1 MNQKKTDILIIGLG
15 LAGMTAAITAAK
27 SGKKITIITK
37 TESLI
42 SGNTPWAQGGVV
54 YKGLTDSPEKLK
66 KDILNAGAGHCWE
79 EAVDHLCQHGAQLVK
94 EILIDTINSK
104 FDLNESD
111 NTLKRVTEGAHSEA
125 RVIYNRDKTGA
136 SIHQAALQYLQ
147 ELPNVEILTNHIA
160 IDLLTFSH
168 HSKESTDIYK
178 KPSCF
183 GSIVLNNSTNEIYPI
198 LSSKTILATGGLG
211 QLFLHTTN
219 PKEATGDG
227 IAMAWRAGARC
238 FNLHYIQFH
247 PTALYHPT
255 GRFLISEAL
264 RGEGGKLV
272 NAHGKEF
279 MHSYHKLGALAPRD
293 VVSRAIHI
301 QMIKE
306 DADCM
311 FLDITHKNK
320 QWIKERFPT
329 IYKYCLS
336 KGIDIT
342 QETIPVVPAAHY
354 SCGGVGVNLVGKTSL
369 KRLYAVGEIACSG
382 VHGANRLASTSLLEC
397 VVWGHF
403 AGKDAVESED
413 NGDYFPSMESWEQG
427 NSHVDLSHIAQEWL
441 TIKNTMWNLAGL
453 IRSQEKLHSAM
464 HILRNLQSDVE
475 KVYQNSYLD
484 RNIIALRNG
493 AQAALAIIASSTEA
507 RESCGTHYVADDE

>member
-1 MNQKKTDILIIGLG
+1 MQTPFDIN
-15 LAGMTAAITAAK
+15 
-27 SGKKITIITK
+27 TK
-37 TESLI
+37 D
-42 SGNTPWAQGGVV
+42 Q
-54 YKGLTDSPEKLK
+54 
-66 KDILNAGAGHCWE
+66 
-79 EAVDHLCQHGAQLVK
+79 
-94 EILIDTINSK
+94 
-104 FDLNESD
+104 
-111 NTLKRVTEGAHSEA
+111 TLKRVTEGAHSDA
-125 RVIYNRDKTGA
+125 RVIYNQDKTGL
-136 SIHQAALQYLQ
+136 SIHRSAIDYLTQ
-147 ELPNVEILTNHIA
+147 LDNVEILTGHTA

-178 KPSCF
+178 KPACF
-183 GSIVLNNSTNEIYPI
+183 GAMVLNNFTKEVIPV
-198 LSSKTILATGGLG
+198 LASKTILATGGLG

-247 PTALYHPT
+247 PTALFHPT

-272 NAHGKEF
+272 NCHSQEF
-279 MHSYHKLGALAPRD
+279 MQSYHKSGALAPRD
-293 VVSRAIHI
+293 VVSRAIHM

-311 FLDITHKNK
+311 FLDITHKDSCWT
-320 QWIKERFPT
+320 QERFPT

-342 QETIPVVPAAHY
+342 QDLIPVVPAAHY

-369 KRLYAVGEIACSG
+369 KRLYAVGEITCSG
-382 VHGANRLASTSLLEC
+382 LHGANRLASTSLLEC
-397 VVWGHF
+397 VVWGYF
-403 AGKDAVESED
+403 AGKDVIENKD
-413 NGDYFPSMESWEQG
+413 KGNYFPPMAAWEQG
-427 NSHVDLSHIAQEWL
+427 GAQVDPSQIAQEWL

-453 IRSQEKLHSAM
+453 IRSQNKLHSAM

-475 KVYQNSYLD
+475 KFYQNSQLEK
-484 RNIIALRNG
+484 NIIALRNG
-493 AQAALAIIASSTEA
+493 AQTALAIIASSTEA
-507 RESCGTHYVADDE
+507 RESRGTHYVADDE

>member
-1 MNQKKTDILIIGLG
+1 MKQKKTDILIIGLG
-15 LAGMTAAITAAK
+15 LAGMTTAITAAK

-37 TESLI
+37 TNSLV
-42 SGNTPWAQGGVV
+42 SGNTPQAQGGVV
-54 YKGLTDSPEKLK
+54 YKGVNDSPEKLK
-66 KDILNAGAGHCWE
+66 QDILNAGAGHCWE
-79 EAVDHLCQHGAQLVK
+79 DAVNHLCEHGPRLVK
-94 EILIDTINSK
+94 EILIDTLNTPFDINK
-104 FDLNESD
+104 KD
-111 NTLKRVTEGAHSEA
+111 NTLRRVKEGAHSEA
-125 RVIYNRDKTGA
+125 RVIYNQDKTGA
-136 SIHQAALQYLQ
+136 IIHQAALKHLQ
-147 ELPNVEILTNHIA
+147 QLNNVEILTGYTA

-168 HSKESTDIYK
+168 HSKETTDIYK
-178 KPSCF
+178 KPACF
-183 GSIVLNNSTNEIYPI
+183 GAMALNNLKNEVIPV

-264 RGEGGKLV
+264 RGEGGKLI
-272 NAHGKEF
+272 NAQGQEF
-279 MHSYHKLGALAPRD
+279 MLFYHKLGALAPRD
-293 VVSRAIHI
+293 VVSRAIHM

-311 FLDITHKNK
+311 FLDITHKDSN
-320 QWIKERFPT
+320 WIQERFPT

-342 QETIPVVPAAHY
+342 QDPIPVVPAAHY
-354 SCGGVGVNLVGKTSL
+354 SCGGVGVNLIGKTSL
-369 KRLYAVGEIACSG
+369 KRLYAVGEITCTG
-382 VHGANRLASTSLLEC
+382 LHGANRLASTSLLEC

-403 AGKDAVESED
+403 AGKDAIENKD
-413 NGDYFPSMESWEQG
+413 DGDYFPPMETWKQG
-427 NSHVDLSHIAQEWL
+427 TAQVDPSQIAQEWL

-453 IRSQEKLHSAM
+453 VRSQDKLHFAM
-464 HILRNLQSDVE
+464 NILRNLQSDVE
-475 KVYQNSYLD
+475 KVYQNSRLD
-484 RNIIALRNG
+484 QNIIALRNG
-493 AQAALAIIASSTEA
+493 AQTALAIIASSTEA
-507 RESCGTHYVADDE
+507 RASLGTHYVVDGE